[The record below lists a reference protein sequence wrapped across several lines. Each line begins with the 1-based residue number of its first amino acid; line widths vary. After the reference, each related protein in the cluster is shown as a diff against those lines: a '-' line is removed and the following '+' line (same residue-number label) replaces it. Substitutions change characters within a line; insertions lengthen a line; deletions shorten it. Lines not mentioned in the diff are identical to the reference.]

1 MRGAP
6 TSVHQLMSPDQ
17 FVSFRPRTI
26 VTSAAVLLR
35 DYLEHRGHGA
45 KRRDS
50 DADRPPARATP
61 ASLLG

>member
-1 MRGAP
+1 
-6 TSVHQLMSPDQ
+6 MSPDQ